1 MSDLIAIEGKVPLSP
16 CSLPQALTEIIT
28 PLKLEAWRKALG
40 THPGRRFCQYITD
53 GLENDFRIGFDYNL
67 QSIQTLK
74 PTCCQQL
81 SIPR

>member
-16 CSLPQALTEIIT
+16 CNLPQVIKKSS
-28 PLKLEAWRKALG
+28 LKLEPWRKALG
-40 THPGRRFCQYITD
+40 THPGRHFCQYITD
-53 GLENDFRIGFDYNL
+53 GLENDFRIGFDYNS
-67 QSIQTLK
+67 QSIQVLK